1 MLVLWL
7 WFFLQVAAASSTGT
21 PADGAPGAGQ
31 EQAADEV
38 ASIEDPRLLH
48 QMARAAL
55 ADGDRERARQ
65 LFELRLEHQE
75 IRKYL
80 GYRDNLRDAL
90 VLEALGDHA
99 AAAAIYRAAYT
110 DDVLRVVQVLRILS
124 RHPDREALVAG
135 AYDYVR
141 EQAAKA
147 RDGEPNLIYTTS
159 KGAPRA
165 LTRMTTE
172 EALQAMRDK
181 GRVSYCYIED
191 FDLTDVPS
199 EAIPDINLNRCVV
212 GRIMVPDKELGSFA
226 FKGFAL
232 GDVVLG
238 KHADAK
244 GRTVVESEVEDLV
257 MRDVVFVGAAEFA
270 GIKVKGRRAYFAL
283 SVFEGAADFK
293 GADIDAVADFRF
305 SSFGEGA
312 NFRRMRLHEP
322 VYFGGGRYRDDT
334 VFTQVFSERDV
345 YFNSMVFEASVSF
358 DGCEWQRGAT
368 FENSYFGGPANFGT
382 TKITRGLN
390 LSRARFKDLVNIKDV
405 QVGSLD
411 AMGTAFEADAVF
423 MDATIEG
430 RARFSLDEVT
440 RHATK
445 ERIDHLLPLYRHYQG
460 DEDNDLPLTTR
471 SSYGVTSLDDL
482 TARIEGNISFANTVF
497 GGYTVYEGVVFGQE
511 GQGHVANF
519 FNAQFLGET
528 HFERTLWNSK
538 ADFTTIFG
546 NEVAF
551 NQAHF
556 MESLI
561 LDDAAVSGRVTLT
574 DATFAPAA
582 DLSMYGAEIES
593 FQIDP
598 EQVAGEGEPHRLF
611 YERCAL
617 GRIDRDD
624 VRLTRI
630 SGVDTLDDP
639 GLRAIC
645 YDYAIDELVM
655 LKDSYGE
662 RAMTTAEDDAYW
674 WSRHHQAM
682 AQLRFGSFLGKLDAL
697 FIQLFLFELCFGWG
711 VALGNLGIAATL
723 ITVVYAWIYR
733 VWCPD
738 SVLMYDGDEFKVR
751 DVSFL
756 GLCTVSL
763 QSLIAINTGWDIGD
777 DDHRL
782 RMLNTSETLIGFIVL
797 TFFVGAYTRMILA

>member
-7 WFFLQVAAASSTGT
+7 WLCLQVAFATSTDPAQQGMPVEDAAPTGS
-21 PADGAPGAGQ
+21 AEA
-31 EQAADEV
+31 
-38 ASIEDPRLLH
+38 IEDPRRLH
-48 QMARAAL
+48 GMAQEAL
-55 ADGDRERARQ
+55 ERGDIGWAKR
-65 LFELRLEHQE
+65 LFELRLERME
-75 IRKYL
+75 ITKYL
-80 GYRDNLRDAL
+80 KIRDDLRDGL
-90 VLEALGDHA
+90 VLEQLGDHDA
-99 AAAAIYRAAYT
+99 AAALYRGAFT
-110 DDVLRVVQVLRILS
+110 SDVLRVVQVLRILS
-124 RHPDREALVAG
+124 RHPDRNALVAE

-141 EQAAKA
+141 AQAELAKA
-147 RDGEPNLIYTTS
+147 GEPNLIYTTS
-159 KGAPRA
+159 KGSPRGLVA
-165 LTRMTTE
+165 MTTE
-172 EALQAMRDK
+172 EALEAIRTK

-191 FDLTDVPS
+191 FDLT
-199 EAIPDINLNRCVV
+199 AIPSDQIPDVNLNRCVV
-212 GRIMVPDKELGSFA
+212 GRIMVPDKDLNAFS

-232 GDVVLG
+232 GEVVLG

-244 GRTVVESEVEDLV
+244 GRTVLESEVFDLV
-257 MRDVVFVGAAEFA
+257 MRDAVFMGPAEFA

-283 SVFEGAADFK
+283 SVFEDVADFK
-293 GADIDAVADFRF
+293 GADIAAVADFRF
-305 SSFGEGA
+305 SSFGKGA

-322 VYFGGGRYRDDT
+322 VYFGGGRYREDT

-382 TKITRGLN
+382 TKIVRAFN
-390 LSRARFKDLVNIKDV
+390 LSRARFHGPVSIKDV
-405 QVGSLD
+405 RVGSLD
-411 AMGTAFEADAVF
+411 AMGTRFMDQAVF

-440 RHATK
+440 RHATQ
-445 ERIDHLLPLYRHYQG
+445 EHIDNLLPLYRHYQG
-460 DEDNDLPLTTR
+460 DEDNDQPLTTK

-482 TARIEGNISFANTVF
+482 TARIEGDISFANTVF
-497 GGYTVYEGVVFGQE
+497 GGYTVYEGVVFGAE
-511 GQGHVANF
+511 GEGHVANF

-528 HFERTLWNSK
+528 HFERTLWNAK

-556 MESLI
+556 MRSLV
-561 LDDAAVSGRVTLT
+561 LDDAAVSGRVSLT
-574 DATFAPAA
+574 DATFDDAA
-582 DLSMYGAEIES
+582 DLSMYGAEIQS
-593 FQIDP
+593 LQIAP
-598 EQVAGEGEPHRLF
+598 GQVMGVGEPHRLF

-617 GRIDRDD
+617 GFIDRDD
-624 VRLTRI
+624 VRMSRI
-630 SGVDTLDDP
+630 SGVDDMNERA
-639 GLRAIC
+639 LRQTC
-645 YDYAIDELVM
+645 YDYAIDELVL

-674 WSRHHQAM
+674 WSRHHDAM
-682 AQLRFGSFLGKLDAL
+682 AQLRYGGFFGKLNAL
-697 FIQLFLFELCFGWG
+697 FIKLFLFELCFGWG
-711 VALGNLGIAATL
+711 VALGNLGIAGTL
-723 ITVVYAWIYR
+723 ITIIYAVIYR

-738 SVLMYDGDEFKVR
+738 SVLAYDGAEFKVR

-777 DDHRL
+777 DDHRF
-782 RMLNTSETLIGFIVL
+782 RVLNTSETLIGFIVL